1 MAVRE
6 AAQPP
11 EHLKVIDSDA
21 FFTEPH
27 DLWTR
32 RAPAHLRERV
42 PQVKMVDGRASWVID
57 GNKPLGRGSN
67 PGSAIGK
74 DGTKAVGRGYQSLER
89 EDVLRASYDLE
100 ARLAL
105 MDEAGIR
112 AQIIYPN
119 LLGFGGQHMFG
130 FGGQRSAE
138 VDPQLKLACV
148 QIYNDAMAELQQRS
162 SQRLFPMALVPWWDV
177 RLAAE
182 EAARAAGLGLR
193 GINMHSDPH
202 WYRGKV
208 EKTLSDLAHPDWDP
222 LWEVCCERNLPVNF
236 HIGASEQGSTDW
248 YANQWPTLSQDKR
261 TGAGGAM
268 LFFNNGRAVAN
279 LIFSGLLDRH
289 PKLQFVSVESGIGW
303 IPFLLESIDYHYRE
317 VVMDSKLRRRPS
329 EYFRTNFHAC
339 FWFERSSLVNAIR
352 VVGADNVMFETNFP
366 HPTCLYPLDR
376 HTYSFPGLTEEERH
390 KVLSGNAARLY
401 RIPIS

>member
-248 YANQWPTLSQDKR
+248 YANQWPTARSSSQAAVRIGGKWHWLDTVFARVDRLSLSRSRDGLEASPAPLGIFPHELPCVLLVRAFEPCQRNPGCWRRQCDVR
-261 TGAGGAM
+261 DELSSSHLPLSPRPAYLQLPRPHRGGAAQ
-268 LFFNNGRAVAN
+268 GSQRQCRQA
-279 LIFSGLLDRH
+279 
-289 PKLQFVSVESGIGW
+289 LQ
-303 IPFLLESIDYHYRE
+303 
-317 VVMDSKLRRRPS
+317 DSDQL
-329 EYFRTNFHAC
+329 T
-339 FWFERSSLVNAIR
+339 
-352 VVGADNVMFETNFP
+352 
-366 HPTCLYPLDR
+366 PL
-376 HTYSFPGLTEEERH
+376 
-390 KVLSGNAARLY
+390 
-401 RIPIS
+401 